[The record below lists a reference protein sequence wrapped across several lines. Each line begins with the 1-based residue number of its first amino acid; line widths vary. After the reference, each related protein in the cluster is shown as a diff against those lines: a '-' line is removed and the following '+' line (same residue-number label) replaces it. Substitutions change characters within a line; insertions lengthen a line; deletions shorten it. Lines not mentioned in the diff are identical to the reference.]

1 MKEKLQNSDRSKMT
15 SPLRSRK
22 GASLGVVATA
32 IFAVVAAGTTSVSSA
47 ATPVSTKLTSSKVVL
62 TIDDETGF
70 PLTDKLAAAFTKQ
83 HPNITFKINRDSF
96 ANLTANAP
104 RLMSSNNA
112 PDLIRL
118 PTIGNAVKNGLLL
131 NLDPYFK
138 AYSWNKWSAAQL
150 AGMRVNPKTNV
161 RGSGSLYQLGLG
173 YSVTGVFMN
182 MALAKTVGI
191 TTVPTTLAEFE
202 ADLAAAKAGGI
213 VPMTEGDKDGVVNF
227 TVQAAMNDYGNRQK
241 LSDWINNVPGA
252 TYDTP
257 GNIQGANLIRSWA
270 DKGYFNEDINA
281 VDYFTFTQNFVNG
294 KGLFSFNGNWE
305 AADVQAKL
313 GSDARFFLFPAVQEG
328 APHVAMGAPNS
339 FSVPA
344 KSKHSNE
351 IVYFLNWIHSNP
363 VARQIVLDVS
373 GATPG
378 GDPALPLPKVAKGS
392 MTEQGLQ
399 MAAQLSK
406 DNGYIDFMA
415 NATAGI
421 YANAIIPESQLLVGS
436 KITGTEFV
444 KAVQAEYAKE
454 LAQNK

>member
-1 MKEKLQNSDRSKMT
+1 MEKQFST
-15 SPLRSRK
+15 TPLAKS
-22 GASLGVVATA
+22 SVVARFKTPALIGVMAVSLTA
-32 IFAVVAAGTTSVSSA
+32 AMTVGFGPASSA
-47 ATPVSTKLTSSKVVL
+47 ATSVSTTLTKSKVVL

-83 HPNITFKINRDSF
+83 YPNITFKINRDSF
-96 ANLTANAP
+96 ANLTANSP
-104 RLMSSNNA
+104 RLLASNNA
-112 PDLIRL
+112 PDLIRM
-118 PTIGNAVKNGLLL
+118 PTIGNTVKNGLLL

-138 AYSWNKWSAAQL
+138 AYGWNKWSAAQL
-150 AGMRVNPKTNV
+150 AGMRVDPKTNV

-191 TTVPTTLAEFE
+191 TTIPTTLGQFE
-202 ADLAAAKAGGI
+202 ADLALAKAGGI
-213 VPMTEGDKDGVVNF
+213 TPITEGDKDGVVNF
-227 TVQAAMNDYGNRQK
+227 AVQAAMNDYGNRQK
-241 LSDWINNVPGA
+241 LSDWITNVPGA

-270 DKGYFNEDINA
+270 DAGYFNSDINA

-294 KGLFSFNGNWE
+294 NGLFTFNGNWE
-305 AADVQAKL
+305 AAEVQAKL
-313 GSDARFFLFPAVQEG
+313 GANARFFLFPAVQEG

-339 FSVPA
+339 FSVAA
-344 KSKHSNE
+344 KAKHPNE
-351 IVYFLNWIHSNP
+351 IVFFLNWIHSNAI
-363 VARQIVLDVS
+363 ARQITLDVS

-378 GDPALPLPKVAKGS
+378 GDPALPLPKVAAGS
-392 MTEQGLQ
+392 MTQQGLQ
-399 MAAQLSK
+399 MAAQLAK

-421 YANAIIPESQLLVGS
+421 YANAIIPESQLLVGG

-454 LAQNK
+454 LAGN

>member
-1 MKEKLQNSDRSKMT
+1 MKVKLQTVERLKFT
-15 SPLRSRK
+15 LSPSSMKR
-22 GASLGVVATA
+22 ASLGVFATT
-32 IFAVVAAGTTSVSSA
+32 IFAVIASGSMSPSSA
-47 ATPVSTKLTSSKVVL
+47 ATPVSTTLTKAKVVL

-70 PLTDKLAAAFTKQ
+70 PLTDKLAAEFTKQ
-83 HPNITFKINRDSF
+83 YPNITFKINRDSF
-96 ANLTANAP
+96 ANLTANSP
-104 RLMSSNNA
+104 RLMASNNA

-118 PTIGNAVKNGLLL
+118 PTIGNTVKNGLLL

-138 AYSWNKWSAAQL
+138 AYNWNKWSAAQL
-150 AGMRVNPKTNV
+150 AGMRVDPKTNV

-182 MALAKTVGI
+182 MTLANQAGI
-191 TTVPTTLAEFE
+191 TGIPTTLAQFE
-202 ADLAAAKAGGI
+202 ADCDLAKAAGI

-257 GNIQGANLIRSWA
+257 GNIQGANLIRTWA

-313 GSDARFFLFPAVQEG
+313 GSNARFFLFPAVQEG

-344 KSKHSNE
+344 KSKHPNE
-351 IVYFLNWIHSNP
+351 IVYFLNWIHSNAK
-363 VARQIVLDVS
+363 ARQIVLDVS

-378 GDPALPLPKVAKGS
+378 GDPSLPLPKVAKGS
-392 MTEQGLQ
+392 LTEQGLQ

-444 KAVQAEYAKE
+444 KAVQAEYANE